1 MVKGGD
7 SCCYLAGNGWEKKC
21 ETKIC
26 HSKGKGMAFRL
37 PLSISCCQDASPYV
51 QKNAFQK
58 FAANQSG
65 ERVGGIFVFL
75 ELWGDYETICIVP
88 RQGSHITRD
97 IERPDK
103 KQDKGK
109 GKGQGLLGLGLRW
122 TGRILRSISK
132 LGNSL
137 GLGLV
142 GLELG

>member
-37 PLSISCCQDASPYV
+37 PLSIGCCQDASAYV
-51 QKNAFQK
+51 QKYAFQK

-88 RQGSHITRD
+88 RQGSHCAQTLFVSTKRSSRAELK
-97 IERPDK
+97 ERGMPF
-103 KQDKGK
+103 
-109 GKGQGLLGLGLRW
+109 
-122 TGRILRSISK
+122 
-132 LGNSL
+132 
-137 GLGLV
+137 V
-142 GLELG
+142 F

>member
-37 PLSISCCQDASPYV
+37 PLSIGCCQDASPYV
-51 QKNAFQK
+51 QKNSFQK

-88 RQGSHITRD
+88 RQGSQI
-97 IERPDK
+97 PVV
-103 KQDKGK
+103 
-109 GKGQGLLGLGLRW
+109 LFFPSNLVL
-122 TGRILRSISK
+122 
-132 LGNSL
+132 SL
-137 GLGLV
+137 
-142 GLELG
+142 

>member
-26 HSKGKGMAFRL
+26 HSEGKGMAFRL
-37 PLSISCCQDASPYV
+37 PLSIGCCQDASPYV
-51 QKNAFQK
+51 QKNSFQK

-88 RQGSHITRD
+88 RQGSQIPVVLFFPSNPVYR
-97 IERPDK
+97 
-103 KQDKGK
+103 
-109 GKGQGLLGLGLRW
+109 
-122 TGRILRSISK
+122 
-132 LGNSL
+132 
-137 GLGLV
+137 V
-142 GLELG
+142 VA